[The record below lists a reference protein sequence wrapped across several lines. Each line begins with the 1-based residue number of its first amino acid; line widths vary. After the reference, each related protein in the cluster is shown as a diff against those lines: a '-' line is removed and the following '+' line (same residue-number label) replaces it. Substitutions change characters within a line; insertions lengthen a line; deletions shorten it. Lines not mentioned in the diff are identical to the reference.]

1 MKNKVMVKDILNLDY
16 FKDHKLIAGEKGLRN
31 LVQHAT
37 IFEAR
42 ETHWLPSNTFL
53 ATTAQQFS
61 QNPED
66 LIYWFYDLIAAKIAA
81 ISIKTG
87 RYIENIPQ
95 AVLQLCNEQ
104 NIPLLI
110 SPCHANPT
118 EFTSSILTLLIST
131 TDKYVNAGYER
142 QTANLIT
149 RALLYSSLTS
159 EEQSELHIEAD
170 VLNCHFDKPY
180 YIFLI
185 PTQSVAHDSQIA
197 LFHLI
202 GTQLMSHDPL
212 SFGSILPKHFIYLC
226 HPRHPDKDYYH
237 MEDGIKT
244 LAFKVAG
251 ILSTYDTT
259 LFVSN
264 RAKGLSM
271 FGRTNHDIISYA
283 KFYQAVQARHH
294 YRPVFY
300 NSTDNVYFAKVL
312 FENKSASKYI
322 VDSQLYSPLS
332 GLSKPQKE
340 EILNTLRAYLQEN
353 GKIQKIAEYLHVH
366 NNTVSYRIRS
376 IEKLFDCDLREMR
389 TRTSL
394 WIAMMLHDAF
404 ISENTDSSEE

>member
-16 FKDHKLIAGEKGLRN
+16 FKDHKLVAGERGLHN
-31 LVQHAT
+31 IVQHAT

-53 ATTAQQFS
+53 ATTGQQFS

-66 LIYWFYDLIAAKIAA
+66 IIYWFYDLIATKIAA

-87 RYIENIPQ
+87 RYIEYIPQ
-95 AVLQLCNEQ
+95 SVIQLCDEK

-110 SPCHANPT
+110 SPSLANPT

-131 TDKYVNAGYER
+131 TDKYANTGYEH
-142 QTANLIT
+142 QTANFIR
-149 RALLYSSLTS
+149 RAMLYSSLTS
-159 EEQSELHIEAD
+159 EEQSDLHIEAD
-170 VLNCHFDKPY
+170 VLNYHFDKPY

-185 PTQSVAHDSQIA
+185 PTQSVPHTSQIT
-197 LFHLI
+197 LFRLI
-202 GTQLMSHDPL
+202 STQLMSHDPF
-212 SFGSILPKHFIYLC
+212 SFGSTLSNHFIYLC
-226 HPRHPDKDYYH
+226 HPRHPNKDNYH
-237 MEDGIKT
+237 MEEGIKT

-264 RAKGLSM
+264 RTKDLSM
-271 FGRTNHDIISYA
+271 FGHTSHDIISYA
-283 KFYQAVQARHH
+283 QFYEAVQARHH
-294 YRPVFY
+294 YKPIFY
-300 NSTDNVYFAKVL
+300 NATDNIYFAKVL
-312 FENKSASKYI
+312 FENKSVSRYI

-332 GLSKPQKE
+332 GLSKSQKK
-340 EILNTLRAYLQEN
+340 EILNTLRAYLKEN

-366 NNTVSYRIRS
+366 NNTVSYRIQS
-376 IEKLFDCDLREMR
+376 IEKLFDCDLREMS

-404 ISENTDSSEE
+404 INENTDSSEE